1 MGKGSCG
8 RVRQWGFCAQKSCG
22 RVRQWEFCGQR
33 ELWTSKA
40 MGVLWAKELCRTSKA
55 MGVLWAK
62 GAVDE

>member
-8 RVRQWGFCAQKSCG
+8 RVRQWG
-22 RVRQWEFCGQR
+22 FCGQR

-40 MGVLWAKELCRTSKA
+40 MGVLCAKDLWTSKA